1 MVTSYTSLLYTRAR
15 EMTYREFHIYY
26 KSGISNY
33 GFTIFRDCSVLPGVV
48 ILLKTK
54 FILPHDEGKNEKI
67 S

>member
-1 MVTSYTSLLYTRAR
+1 
-15 EMTYREFHIYY
+15 MTYREFHIYY
-26 KSGISNY
+26 KPGISNY

-48 ILLKTK
+48 ILFKTK